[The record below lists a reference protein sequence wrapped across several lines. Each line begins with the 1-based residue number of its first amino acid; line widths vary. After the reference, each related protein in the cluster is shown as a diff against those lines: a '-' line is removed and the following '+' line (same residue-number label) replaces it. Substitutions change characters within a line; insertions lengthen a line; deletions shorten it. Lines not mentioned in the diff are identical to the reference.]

1 MFAEFERRWRLNSG
15 VALLTVQ
22 PSLTPASGH
31 SLRIQAMTTLAAA
44 LPATSVLVQ
53 LPLLLPITLSTTV
66 LSAMFQLVL
75 TALVIRRR
83 TRMGISLLD
92 GGDVLLTQRIRAHA
106 NFTETVPIA
115 LLLMLLLEL
124 ARCNAALLAGCA
136 VLLIGGRLLHAVGIL
151 RPTTGL
157 ARQVGMVCTLTSVLL
172 MALGGAWLLSGRL

>member
-22 PSLTPASGH
+22 PSLTPASSH
-31 SLRIQAMTTLAAA
+31 LPSIQAMTTLAAV
-44 LPATSVLVQ
+44 LPASSVTSQ
-53 LPLLLPITLSTTV
+53 LPLLLPITLSTAV
-66 LSAMFQLVL
+66 FCAMFQLVL

-83 TRMGISLLD
+83 MHLGISLLD
-92 GGDVLLTQRIRAHA
+92 GGDALLTQRIRAHA

-124 ARCNAALLAGCA
+124 ARWNSALLVGCA
-136 VLLIGGRLLHAVGIL
+136 VLLIGGRLLHAAGIL

-172 MALGGAWLLSGRL
+172 MGLAGAWLVLGR